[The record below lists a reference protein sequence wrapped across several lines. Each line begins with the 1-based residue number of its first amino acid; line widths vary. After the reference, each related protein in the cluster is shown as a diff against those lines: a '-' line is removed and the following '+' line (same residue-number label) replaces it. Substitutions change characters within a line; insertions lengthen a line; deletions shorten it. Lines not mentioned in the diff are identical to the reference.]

1 MKQKLKRKRRHSPW
15 NCNIPSGHANTIC
28 TTRARRLRIYSFH
41 IFRVFHFFSF
51 SGFCI
56 IKKYI
61 AGGNR
66 IIHHPS
72 VCMYGRGIQ
81 IPEEKNRHQKTLCLL
96 WQFCCCCGWHG
107 WAKTTAST
115 LENMLGTTTLSSIAA
130 FSSPILHPLWSL
142 CPPNDAYVISERLCV
157 ST

>member
-28 TTRARRLRIYSFH
+28 TTRARLLRIYSFH
-41 IFRVFHFFSF
+41 IFRVFLFFSF

-81 IPEEKNRHQKTLCLL
+81 IPEEKNRHQCLL

-115 LENMLGTTTLSSIAA
+115 LENMLGTITLSSIAA
-130 FSSPILHPLWSL
+130 VSSPIPHPLWSL